1 MATARGREGPGLSDQ
16 LFREPYVF
24 DFFQAVR
31 LLERLA
37 GEDARFRNFLIGL
50 DHPEQEAVRF
60 RSQPSLSF
68 PPNSIIL
75 IKPQTPDANA
85 PGKPTPL
92 AEMIISFMGVTGPTG
107 VLPYHY
113 TALLL
118 RRIRDKDFSLRDF
131 LDLFHHRAISLFYRA
146 GVKYRLPFIYER
158 AKIDPRPSEEAED
171 RITWALYCLTGM
183 GTRGLR
189 GRLEVPD
196 QALLFYSGHF
206 SHFPRSASVLEN
218 LLADY
223 FGLPVRVLQ
232 LQGQWL
238 QLASSEQAVMPSQAN
253 RLGQNNQLGVS
264 MVVGDRVW
272 DIQSK
277 FRLVI
282 GPLTYAQFQ
291 RFLPNGD
298 ALRPLCQL
306 ARSYVGME
314 FDFDV
319 QLLLR
324 PQEVPASRAGG
335 GRSRLGWNTWSR
347 TGDFRAAVD
356 DAVFSLADV

>member
-16 LFREPYVF
+16 LFREPFNF
-24 DFFQAVR
+24 DFFQAIR

-37 GEDARFRNFLIGL
+37 SEDARFRNFLVGQ

-68 PPNSIIL
+68 PPSSIIQIRPL
-75 IKPQTPDANA
+75 TPDASS
-85 PGKPTPL
+85 PSKPTPL
-92 AEMIISFMGVTGPTG
+92 AEMVVSFMGVVGPTG

-146 GVKYRLPFIYER
+146 GVKYRLPCVYER
-158 AKIDPRPSEEAED
+158 SKLESGPAEDAED
-171 RITWALYCLTGM
+171 RITGAFYCLTGM

-189 GRLEVPD
+189 GRMDVAD
-196 QALLFYSGHF
+196 QALLFYGGHF
-206 SHFPRSASVLEN
+206 AHFPRSASVLEN
-218 LLADY
+218 MLADY

-238 QLASSEQAVMPSQAN
+238 QLDPSEQAIMPSQAN

-277 FRLVI
+277 FRLQV

-306 ARSYVGME
+306 AHAYVGLE

-324 PQEVPASRAGG
+324 PDEVPASRAGG

-347 TGDFRAAVD
+347 TGDFRSAVD
-356 DAVFSLADV
+356 DAVFSLSDI

>member
-1 MATARGREGPGLSDQ
+1 MATARGREGSGLSGQ
-16 LFREPYVF
+16 LFREPFVF
-24 DFFQAVR
+24 DFYQAVR

-37 GEDARFRNFLIGL
+37 WADARFRNFLIGE
-50 DHPEQEAVRF
+50 DHPESEAVRF

-68 PPNSIIL
+68 PPNAIIQ
-75 IKPQTPDANA
+75 IRPQAPDAGS
-85 PGKPTPL
+85 PSKPTPL
-92 AEMIISFMGVTGPTG
+92 AEMVVSFMGVTGPTG

-131 LDLFHHRAISLFYRA
+131 FDLFHHRAISLFYRA
-146 GVKYRLPFIYER
+146 GVKYRLPFVYER
-158 AKIDPRPSEEAED
+158 SKIDPRPAEEKED

-189 GRLEVPD
+189 GRMEFAD

-206 SHFPRSASVLEN
+206 AHFPRSASVLEN

-223 FGLPVRVLQ
+223 FGLAVRVLQ

-238 QLASSEQAVMPSQAN
+238 QLDPSEQAIMPSLAN

-277 FRLVI
+277 FRIQV
-282 GPLTYAQFQ
+282 GPLTYAQFR
-291 RFLPNGD
+291 RFLPDGD

-306 ARSYVGME
+306 ARTYVGLE

-319 QLLLR
+319 QLLLK
-324 PQEVPASRAGG
+324 PEEVPASKAGG
-335 GRSRLGWNTWSR
+335 RLSRLGWNTWSR
-347 TGDFRAAVD
+347 TGDFRSAVD
-356 DAVFSLADV
+356 DAVFALADV

>member
-16 LFREPYVF
+16 LFREPFVF
-24 DFFQAVR
+24 DFFLAVR

-37 GEDARFRNFLIGL
+37 MGDDRFRNFLIGH

-68 PPNSIIL
+68 PPSSIIEIRPL
-75 IKPQTPDANA
+75 TPDAAA
-85 PGKPTPL
+85 PSKPTPL
-92 AEMIISFMGVTGPTG
+92 AELVVSFMGVTGPTG

-146 GVKYRLPFIYER
+146 GVKYRLPFVYER
-158 AKIDPRPSEEAED
+158 SKFDPGQAEEPDD
-171 RITWALYCLTGM
+171 RISGASYWLTGM

-189 GRLEVPD
+189 GHMDIAD
-196 QALLFYSGHF
+196 QTLLFYSGHF
-206 SHFPRSASVLEN
+206 AHFPRSASVLEN

-238 QLASSEQAVMPSQAN
+238 QLATTEQAIMPSQAN

-277 FRLVI
+277 FRLQV

-306 ARSYVGME
+306 ARTYVGPE

-319 QLLLR
+319 QLLLK
-324 PQEVPASRAGG
+324 PEEVPASRAGG

-356 DAVFSLADV
+356 DAVFALADV